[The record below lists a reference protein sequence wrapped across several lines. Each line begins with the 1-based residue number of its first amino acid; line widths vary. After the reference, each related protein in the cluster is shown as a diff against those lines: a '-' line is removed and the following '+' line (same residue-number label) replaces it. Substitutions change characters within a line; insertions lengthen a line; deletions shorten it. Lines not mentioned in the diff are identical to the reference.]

1 MSKVVFNPRAKIE
14 LKKLSKPVKR
24 KVGELLLELEKGKI
38 LKMPH
43 SRAMSSVANG
53 VSELRVKDENGIY
66 RVFYYL
72 KVKNKILVFHVFKK
86 KTMKTPDREIK
97 LGRERLKET
106 LESINEKT

>member
-1 MSKVVFNPRAKIE
+1 MYRFQYYWIIVSKVVFNPRAKIE

-72 KVKNKILVFHVFKK
+72 KVKNKILVKIISNFSG
-86 KTMKTPDREIK
+86 
-97 LGRERLKET
+97 LG
-106 LESINEKT
+106 